1 MDNNKWPAVRG
12 WLPDRQPPGGG
23 GYPGVDDFQ
32 GPVGGP
38 YGGPGYGGG
47 GGFFGGPSSGYGQG
61 YGGGG
66 GFFGGPS
73 SGYGQGY
80 GGGGGLFGL
89 PFNLGQLKTFIDR
102 MGGLDGIL
110 NTIGKMQR
118 LFGTMQ
124 QLAPLMRLLLAKKS
138 STPDAE
144 EDAEPPRRRR
154 KRGGGQRRRRRSAAG
169 RSGIHPRRGGSS
181 RRRPVAGR
189 RSGSG
194 YARVRAVSGPQGKRT
209 GSRTRDRFRVPDH
222 DDTVDLPPHGLY
234 LP

>member
-23 GYPGVDDFQ
+23 MYPGVDDFQ
-32 GPVGGP
+32 GPAGGP

-47 GGFFGGPSSGYGQG
+47 AYGGPSGYGGGFFGGPSGGYGQG

-66 GFFGGPS
+66 G
-73 SGYGQGY
+73 
-80 GGGGGLFGL
+80 GLLNL
-89 PFNLGQLKTFIDR
+89 PFNLGQLKMFIDR

-124 QLAPLMRLLLAKKS
+124 QLAPLVRLLLAKKS
-138 STPDAE
+138 STSDAE
-144 EDAEPPRRRR
+144 EELEAPRR
-154 KRGGGQRRRRRSAAG
+154 KRKRGGQRRRRRGAAG
-169 RSGIHPRRGGSS
+169 RSGSRPRRGGAG
-181 RRRPVAGR
+181 RRRPGAGR
-189 RSGSG
+189 RTGGG
-194 YARVRAVSGPQGKRT
+194 YARVRAASGPAGKRT
-209 GSRTRDRFRVPDH
+209 GARTRDRFRVPDH
-222 DDTVDLPPHGLY
+222 DREPADLPPDGLY